1 MSQIWKTPLNLEGD
15 ATTTIEHGG
24 REVLSVGLD
33 PSGVPCVWY
42 WAPVDFAGPVVTTTA
57 VVLFGTGASVDDV
70 MSVDAW
76 GRYIGRFNYGSLVL
90 HACERAVE
98 L

>member
-15 ATTTIEHGG
+15 VTTTVEHGG

-42 WAPVDFAGPVVTTTA
+42 WSPVDFVGDVVRTTS
-57 VVLFGTGASVDDV
+57 VVLLGTGVPAAPRLALPSARHVGTFV
-70 MSVDAW
+70 
-76 GRYIGRFNYGSLVL
+76 YGALVL
-90 HACERAVE
+90 HAFEKAVA